1 MPPSRPARHSL
12 ASVVAVSVACL
23 ACAPVF
29 AQSHTPA
36 TTHPVGPGSLNG
48 KWNTFGYKGS
58 ARNSARDRVHRTV
71 DGKWPPLL
79 PAAAELLEQRLKAAD
94 EGRPFPTTLH
104 ECLPGGVP
112 EMIFGSPYLMQIIE
126 SPEQVTILHEMFTLF
141 RVIYIDGTHPAE
153 PDPTYMGHSVG
164 RWEGDTL
171 IVDTV
176 GLTART
182 SIDEVGMP
190 HSEDLRVTERY
201 RRVDDDTL
209 EIIVTLD
216 DPGTFSEPW
225 DAKVIYKAAPPDAEF
240 IEYVCENNRSGE
252 H

>member
-1 MPPSRPARHSL
+1 MSIFRHRL
-12 ASVVAVSVACL
+12 AGVAAMSVALL
-23 ACAPVF
+23 AHAPVF
-29 AQSHTPA
+29 AQSSA
-36 TTHPVGPGSLNG
+36 TEATHPVGPGSLNG
-48 KWNTFGYKGS
+48 KWNTLGYKGS
-58 ARNSARDRVHRTV
+58 ARNSARERVHRTV
-71 DGKWPPLL
+71 DDKWPPLL
-79 PAAAELLEQRLKAAD
+79 PEAAELLEQRLRAAD

-126 SPEQVTILHEMFTLF
+126 SPGQVTILHEMFTLF
-141 RVIYIDGTHPAE
+141 RVIYMDASHPAE

-164 RWEGDTL
+164 RWQGDTL

-176 GLTART
+176 GLTDRT

-201 RRVDDDTL
+201 RRVDDETL

-216 DPGTFSEPW
+216 DPATFSQPW
-225 DAKVIYKAAPPDAEF
+225 NVQVIYKAAPEDTQF